1 MSIYGKKYDLI
12 VVGAGHAGCE
22 AALAGARMGCRTLVL
37 TINVDNIGMMPC
49 NPSVGG
55 LAKSHLVKEVDAL
68 GGEIGK
74 NADKTGIQF
83 RTLNTRKGPAVQA
96 TRAQVD
102 KHLYRLSMKT
112 VLENQPGLDIKQ
124 AIVEQIVVKNGKVA
138 GVVTDLGMEYQA
150 EAVILTT
157 GTFLNGLIH
166 IGQVQYSSGRAG
178 EVAAVKLTESLRE
191 LGFEIG
197 RLKTGT
203 NPRLDAKTIDFST
216 LQRQPGDPQTE
227 PFSLTTTE
235 IPLPQIDCYMTHTNP
250 RTHEIIRANLA
261 FSPLYNGTITGTSA
275 RYCPSLEDKV
285 VKFAEREQHRIFLEP
300 EGLQTREIYTNGTGN
315 SLPLEVQLRF
325 LRTIK
330 GLEAVEIM
338 RPGYAI
344 EYDFVLPTQLHLTL
358 ETRLVEGLYHA
369 GQINGTSGYEEAAAQ
384 GIMAGINAVLKLRG
398 EPPFILDR
406 SEAYIGVMLDDL
418 VTRGTQEPYRMFTS
432 RAEYRLL
439 LRQDNAD
446 VRLLEKGYR
455 LGLISDE
462 QYAAFQEKCRLVEA
476 ETQRLRSTWV
486 KPTAEVNAILAR
498 RNTPQIEQPI
508 TLEQLLKRP
517 QLRYADIQAMTSPS
531 LNVAAG
537 VARQVEVQ
545 MKYEGYI
552 KRQFEEVQKF
562 KKFEHQRIPDDFNY
576 DEVQGLSRELRTRLD
591 EVRPRSLG
599 QASRIAGITPA
610 AISILAIWL
619 KKLKSG
625 QMASEDHEQNL
636 ATAIEEAQK
645 TYG

>member
-1 MSIYGKKYDLI
+1 
-12 VVGAGHAGCE
+12 
-22 AALAGARMGCRTLVL
+22 
-37 TINVDNIGMMPC
+37 
-49 NPSVGG
+49 
-55 LAKSHLVKEVDAL
+55 
-68 GGEIGK
+68 
-74 NADKTGIQF
+74 
-83 RTLNTRKGPAVQA
+83 
-96 TRAQVD
+96 
-102 KHLYRLSMKT
+102 
-112 VLENQPGLDIKQ
+112 
-124 AIVEQIVVKNGKVA
+124 
-138 GVVTDLGMEYQA
+138 
-150 EAVILTT
+150 
-157 GTFLNGLIH
+157 
-166 IGQVQYSSGRAG
+166 
-178 EVAAVKLTESLRE
+178 
-191 LGFEIG
+191 
-197 RLKTGT
+197 
-203 NPRLDAKTIDFST
+203 
-216 LQRQPGDPQTE
+216 
-227 PFSLTTTE
+227 
-235 IPLPQIDCYMTHTNP
+235 
-250 RTHEIIRANLA
+250 
-261 FSPLYNGTITGTSA
+261 
-275 RYCPSLEDKV
+275 
-285 VKFAEREQHRIFLEP
+285 
-300 EGLQTREIYTNGTGN
+300 
-315 SLPLEVQLRF
+315 
-325 LRTIK
+325 
-330 GLEAVEIM
+330 M

-358 ETRLVEGLYHA
+358 ETKLVEGLYHA

-384 GIMAGINAVLKLRG
+384 GIMAGINAVRKLRG

-462 QYAAFQEKCRLVEA
+462 LYTAFQEKCRLVEA

-508 TLEQLLKRP
+508 SLEQLLKRP

-576 DEVQGLSRELRTRLD
+576 DEVQGLSRELRTRLN

-619 KKLKSG
+619 KKRRAAQTTSG
-625 QMASEDHEQNL
+625 DPEENL

-645 TYG
+645 T

>member
-619 KKLKSG
+619 KKWKSG